1 MTPLEKKM
9 RLTKAS
15 ALIVGN
21 GGAAR
26 GAIFA
31 LRDKGVR
38 VTLTG
43 RNLSRVRRLA
53 RDCGV
58 ESIDRKRLQDQYF
71 DILIQSTPLGM
82 FPDINGCFFEDRI
95 PADLVFDMVYNP
107 LETRLLKMARGA
119 GKGTI
124 SGLEMFL
131 EQAAAQFELWTGET
145 APRGPMRNSVLERLA
160 QPHAA

>member
-1 MTPLEKKM
+1 M
-9 RLTKAS
+9 
-15 ALIVGN
+15 GN

-43 RNLSRVRRLA
+43 RNPSRVRRLA

-119 GKGTI
+119 GKATI